1 MDFRRARIEPTHRPS
16 THRGAVARLREL
28 IADGRLRPGDR
39 LPGQRELSERL
50 GVSRASLR
58 EALSV
63 LETLGLVSVQAGR
76 GVFVAEPPQQS
87 PPWPFAD
94 RCAPRDVFEA
104 RTGVEG
110 FAAVLAAERL
120 DEAGLQALADT
131 VTRLRSAFERD
142 DIAGMAEADSAFHDI
157 VMEAS
162 ANPILAAMVR
172 SVREMLVESQR
183 LPMLSRTNLAHT
195 VREHEALLASFRAR
209 DAAGAGEGMRAH
221 IRAAASRLG
230 VSL

>member
-1 MDFRRARIEPTHRPS
+1 MDLRRARTAPFDRPS
-16 THRGAVARLREL
+16 TPRGAAARLRDL
-28 IADGRLRPGDR
+28 IADGRMRPGDR
-39 LPGQRELSERL
+39 LPGQRELSEQL

-76 GVFVAEPPQQS
+76 GVFVAEPPQQV

-94 RCAPRDVFEA
+94 RCAPRDVYEA

-110 FAAVLAAERL
+110 FAAELAAERL
-120 DEAGLQALADT
+120 DDDGLRALDQAVA
-131 VTRLRSAFERD
+131 RLRSAFERD
-142 DIAGMAEADSAFHDI
+142 DIAGMADADSTFHDI
-157 VMEAS
+157 VVEAS
-162 ANPILAAMVR
+162 ANPMLVAMVR

-183 LPMLSRTNLAHT
+183 LPMSGRTKLEET

-209 DAAGAGEGMRAH
+209 DATGAGERMRAH

-230 VSL
+230 VAF